1 MNAIDARHWHRNNRR
16 MAKSILIADDDPH
29 IREVLAFAL
38 DKAGLVSRAVEDGE
52 AALAA
57 AAHQRPDLII
67 LDINMPKMDGLEVCR
82 RLRAEGDIPILFL
95 SSRDDEIDRVLGIE
109 LGADDYV
116 VKPFSPREVVAR
128 VMAILRRSVGKASM
142 PASAAK
148 QLEHGGVAL
157 DLEGWRASWR
167 GADVTLTVTEFGML
181 RALASQPGKVLTR
194 DNLID
199 HIHGPGFAIT
209 DRTIDSHIRNLR
221 AKFAKAGC
229 NDLIETR
236 AGLGYSIGP
245 CRGESGGG

>member
-1 MNAIDARHWHRNNRR
+1 
-16 MAKSILIADDDPH
+16 
-29 IREVLAFAL
+29 
-38 DKAGLVSRAVEDGE
+38 
-52 AALAA
+52 
-57 AAHQRPDLII
+57 
-67 LDINMPKMDGLEVCR
+67 
-82 RLRAEGDIPILFL
+82 
-95 SSRDDEIDRVLGIE
+95 
-109 LGADDYV
+109 
-116 VKPFSPREVVAR
+116 VVAR

-167 GADVTLTVTEFGML
+167 GTDIALTVTEFGML
-181 RALASQPGKVLTR
+181 RALAGQPGKVLTR

-245 CRGESGGG
+245 CTGG